1 MNIYTQILS
10 ITLGG
15 LLSISEIL
23 PFIKT
28 VKTNGIMHFLV
39 DSIVDCNPEDLE
51 KLMEREPLL
60 TSSETSTTTTTSST
74 SSTSSTV
81 SIDSS
86 SNDTTNN
93 DLNTKVTETLQ
104 DNDKKLDIISSELRK
119 LDIID
124 HNLQEYISQQYNDD
138 RKFKVVIKDDIND
151 ILHQLKDIKVETS
164 EILSDKHECTA
175 DKHDYI
181 VTKICDHVNK
191 TCEHLNNV
199 NIENTKLTIDHIKN
213 DFNIIDIETILNNI
227 SHQLREIKE
236 DKAESFSRKNV
247 EDILEMILQHLRDL
261 QRSQLQWTHNYGENN
276 IKNDLK
282 FEQIIERMNEI
293 HELLQSNKLS
303 HKISD
308 QLIESVNDQIN
319 SQKKHTDELKHQFQ
333 NDINEHVDKMNEQ
346 FLKQLN
352 MFKEMNNNFE
362 TNFIELKRKL
372 ADVTNKV
379 DEVVS
384 RSNEYSEKKKKRS
397 FLNGS
402 G

>member
-23 PFIKT
+23 PFIRT

-51 KLMEREPLL
+51 NLIEREPLL
-60 TSSETSTTTTTSST
+60 TSSETSTTSSR
-74 SSTSSTV
+74 

-93 DLNTKVTETLQ
+93 DLDIKVTETLQ
-104 DNDKKLDIISSELRK
+104 DNDKKLDIISYELRK

-151 ILHQLKDIKVETS
+151 ILHQLKDIKVETFDT
-164 EILSDKHECTA
+164 LSDKHECM
-175 DKHDYI
+175 

-213 DFNIIDIETILNNI
+213 DFNIIDIDTILNNI

-236 DKAESFSRKNV
+236 DKTESFSRKNV

-276 IKNDLK
+276 IKNDLN

-333 NDINEHVDKMNEQ
+333 NDINEHIDKMNEQ

>member
-23 PFIKT
+23 PFIRT

-51 KLMEREPLL
+51 NLIEREPLL
-60 TSSETSTTTTTSST
+60 TSSETSTTSTTTSTT
-74 SSTSSTV
+74 SSR

-93 DLNTKVTETLQ
+93 DLDIKVTETLQ

-151 ILHQLKDIKVETS
+151 ILHQLKDIKVETFDT
-164 EILSDKHECTA
+164 LSDKHECM
-175 DKHDYI
+175 

-236 DKAESFSRKNV
+236 DKTESFSRKNV

-276 IKNDLK
+276 IKNDLN

-319 SQKKHTDELKHQFQ
+319 SQKKHTDALKHQLQ
-333 NDINEHVDKMNEQ
+333 NDINEHIDKMNEQ

>member
-23 PFIKT
+23 PFIRT

-51 KLMEREPLL
+51 NLIEREPLL
-60 TSSETSTTTTTSST
+60 TSSETTTTSSRSID
-74 SSTSSTV
+74 SSSR

-93 DLNTKVTETLQ
+93 DLDIKVTETLQ
-104 DNDKKLDIISSELRK
+104 DNDKKLDIISYELRK

-138 RKFKVVIKDDIND
+138 IKFKVVIKDDIND
-151 ILHQLKDIKVETS
+151 ILHQLKDIKVETFDT
-164 EILSDKHECTA
+164 LSDKHECM
-175 DKHDYI
+175 

-236 DKAESFSRKNV
+236 DKTESFSRKNV

-276 IKNDLK
+276 IKNDLN

>member
-23 PFIKT
+23 PFITT

-39 DSIVDCNPEDLE
+39 DSIVDGNPEDLE
-51 KLMEREPLL
+51 NLIEREPLL
-60 TSSETSTTTTTSST
+60 TSSETTTTTTT
-74 SSTSSTV
+74 
-81 SIDSS
+81 S

-104 DNDKKLDIISSELRK
+104 DNDKKLDIISYELRK

-164 EILSDKHECTA
+164 EILSDKHECAVDKHEYTA

-213 DFNIIDIETILNNI
+213 DFNIIDSETILKNI
-227 SHQLREIKE
+227 YHQLREIKE
-236 DKAESFSRKNV
+236 DKTDSFSRKNV

-261 QRSQLQWTHNYGENN
+261 QRSQLQWTFNYGENN
-276 IKNDLK
+276 IKNDLN

-333 NDINEHVDKMNEQ
+333 NDINENIDKMNEQ

-352 MFKEMNNNFE
+352 IFKEMNNNFE
-362 TNFIELKRKL
+362 NNFIELKRKL

-384 RSNEYSEKKKKRS
+384 RSNEYYEKKKKRS